1 MNNSSETRKIIGVD
15 VSKLK
20 LDIVFDDYH
29 CTIENNEAAFKQLLN
44 SNDFLKGECLF
55 VMEATGGYER
65 PFEQYLLSRDIHTAV
80 VNPKRVRDHARSLGK
95 LAKNDR
101 IDATV
106 IRDFAMTR
114 KIILSKKKSPQE
126 QRLQALLRRRQQ
138 LRRYLTTEK
147 QQLEATVDKL
157 MCSSINS
164 MISLLEKRLEKLDTT
179 LQSLINQDAETADK
193 KRRLTSVTGIAEQ
206 TANTLLLRLPE
217 LGKLTHKEIAA
228 LVGVAPFCNDSGQ
241 YRGRRMIWGG
251 RKEVRTA
258 LYMPMLSIIQYNPPI
273 RAFYQ
278 QLIKRGKIRKVALIA
293 SMRKLLTMLNAMMKN
308 NTEWCPDHAK
318 TL

>member
-1 MNNSSETRKIIGVD
+1 MNKSNQTRKIIGVD
-15 VSKLK
+15 VAKHK
-20 LDIVFDDYH
+20 LDIVFDDFYW
-29 CTIENNEAAFKQLLN
+29 TIENNEAAFEQFFN
-44 SNDFLKGECLF
+44 ANDYFNGECLF

-65 PFEQYLLSRDIHTAV
+65 PFEQYLLSRDIQTAV
-80 VNPKRVRDHARSLGK
+80 VNPKRIRDHARSLGQ

-114 KIILSKKKSPQE
+114 EVILSQQKSPRE

-147 QQLEATVDKL
+147 QQLETSADKL
-157 MCSSINS
+157 IRSSINS
-164 MISLLEKRLEKLDTT
+164 MITLLENRLEKLDAK
-179 LQSLINQDAETADK
+179 LQSLINQDADTADK

-217 LGKLTHKEIAA
+217 LGKLTHKEVAA

-258 LYMPMLSIIQYNPPI
+258 LYMPMLSIIQHNPPI
-273 RAFYQ
+273 RSFYQ
-278 QLIKRGKIRKVALIA
+278 HLIKKGKVRKVAVIA
-293 SMRKLLTMLNAMMKN
+293 CMRKLLTVLNAMLKN
-308 NTEWCPDHAK
+308 NTEWSPYYAK

>member
-1 MNNSSETRKIIGVD
+1 
-15 VSKLK
+15 
-20 LDIVFDDYH
+20 
-29 CTIENNEAAFKQLLN
+29 
-44 SNDFLKGECLF
+44 
-55 VMEATGGYER
+55 MEATGGYER
-65 PFEQYLLSRDIHTAV
+65 PFEQYSLSRGIQTAV
-80 VNPKRVRDHARSLGK
+80 VNPKRIRDHARSLGQ

-114 KIILSKKKSPQE
+114 EVILSQQKSPRE

-147 QQLEATVDKL
+147 QQLETTVDKL
-157 MCSSINS
+157 IRASINS
-164 MISLLEKRLEKLDTT
+164 MIAILEKRLQKVDAT
-179 LQSLINQDAETADK
+179 LQSLINQDSDTADK
-193 KRRLTSVTGIAEQ
+193 KRRLMAVTGIAEQ

-273 RAFYQ
+273 RRFYRR
-278 QLIKRGKIRKVALIA
+278 LINKGKVSKVAIIA
-293 SMRKLLTMLNAMMKN
+293 CMRKLLIMLNAMLKN
-308 NTEWCPDHAK
+308 NTDWCPDYAK
-318 TL
+318 NH

>member
-1 MNNSSETRKIIGVD
+1 MNKLNKTHKIIGVD
-15 VSKLK
+15 VAKHK
-20 LDIVFDDYH
+20 LDIVFDTFYW
-29 CTIENNEAAFKQLLN
+29 TIENNEAAFEQFFN
-44 SNDFLKGECLF
+44 VNDCFKGECLF

-65 PFEQYLLSRDIHTAV
+65 PFENYLLSQDIPTAI
-80 VNPKRVRDHARSLGK
+80 VNPKRVRDHARSMGK

-114 KIILSKKKSPQE
+114 ELILSKKKTSQE
-126 QRLQALLRRRQQ
+126 KRLQALLKRRQQ

-147 QQLEATVDKL
+147 QQLETTTDKL
-157 MCSSINS
+157 MRSSINN
-164 MISLLEKRLEKLDTT
+164 MMTLLEKRLDKLDVT
-179 LQSLINQDAETADK
+179 LQTLIDQDADIANK
-193 KRRLTSVTGIAEQ
+193 KRRLTNVTGIAEQ

-217 LGKLTHKEIAA
+217 LGKLNHKEIAA

-241 YRGRRMIWGG
+241 HRGRRMIWGG
-251 RKEVRTA
+251 RREVRTA

-273 RAFYQ
+273 RRFYQ
-278 QLIKRGKIRKVALIA
+278 HLVKRGKVRKVAVIA
-293 SMRKLLTMLNAMMKN
+293 CMRKLLTMLNAMLKN
-308 NTEWCPDHAK
+308 NTDWCPDYAK